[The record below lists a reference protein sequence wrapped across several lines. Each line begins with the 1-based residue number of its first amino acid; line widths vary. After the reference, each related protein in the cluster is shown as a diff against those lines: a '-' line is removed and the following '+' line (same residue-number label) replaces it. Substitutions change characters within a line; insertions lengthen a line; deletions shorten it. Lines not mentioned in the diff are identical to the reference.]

1 MQHLFDGREVAS
13 IARAPFQPETLFED
27 GAGELLSGI
36 PVQFAPCVAGYVG
49 GDITAGLLA
58 DGLFVQPELRLFLD
72 IGTNGEMA
80 LGNESGA
87 LCCAVASGP
96 AFEGAGI
103 SCGMPG
109 ITGAVSHVQL

>member
-1 MQHLFDGREVAS
+1 
-13 IARAPFQPETLFED
+13 
-27 GAGELLSGI
+27 
-36 PVQFAPCVAGYVG
+36 
-49 GDITAGLLA
+49 
-58 DGLFVQPELRLFLD
+58 
-72 IGTNGEMA
+72 MA

-109 ITGAVSHVQL
+109 ITGAVGHVSYDRGFLCDIVGGGEAKGICGSGILDAAAVLLDAGMLDETGVILEEDHDFLNMITEKDDQPL